1 MPARRKPAI
10 VRAFDRAE
18 DYDARAYIQR
28 GAARRLAEHIA
39 LLPLPA
45 QPRILEIG
53 CGTGFLSEELAKAFP
68 DSQLILSD
76 LSEAMVGRTR
86 ALLGGR
92 SIRYLVMDGERPSLP
107 LGPHFNLICSSLA
120 FQWFD
125 DLGSAI
131 ARLVDMLAPGGHL
144 AFATLS
150 AGTFAEWR
158 AAHAQSGLQAATR
171 DYPSADEIKLL
182 CPPGA
187 AIRIKTQPLVEQH
200 PDGVSFLRGLKA
212 IGAGTPWEPRTPLA
226 PGSMRRVLRAFEEGG
241 ASATY
246 QIAHAIVSKTP
257 EGL

>member
-10 VRAFDRAE
+10 ARAFDRAE
-18 DYDARAYIQR
+18 HYDAHAYIQR
-28 GAARRLAEHIA
+28 GAAQRLAEHIA

-45 QPRILEIG
+45 KPRILEIG

-92 SIRYLVMDGERPSLP
+92 IRYLVMDGERPSLP
-107 LGPHFNLICSSLA
+107 PGPNFDLICSSLA

-125 DLGSAI
+125 DLGGAM
-131 ARLVDMLAPGGHL
+131 ARLIEMLAPGGHL
-144 AFATLS
+144 AFTTLS
-150 AGTFAEWR
+150 AGTFAEWG
-158 AAHAQSGLQAATR
+158 AAHTRSGLKAATR
-171 DYPSADEIKLL
+171 DYPSGDEIKLF
-182 CPPGA
+182 CPAGT
-187 AIRIKTQPLVEQH
+187 RIGITTQTLAEQH

-212 IGAGTPWEPRTPLA
+212 IGASTPWERRTPLA

-241 ASATY
+241 AWATY
-246 QIAHAIVSKTP
+246 QIAHVIVSKTP